1 MEVPE
6 KEHLKRAWRKECLP
20 HVVQNVIIGG
30 LLWGLGSTIIVLLV
44 TKKTFLAKYLR
55 TSQKALFISMA
66 TVGGVIVS
74 GERATIECRYDR
86 AIQKMKKAQEN
97 GDIFL

>member
-55 TSQKALFISMA
+55 TSQKALFISS
-66 TVGGVIVS
+66 S
-74 GERATIECRYDR
+74 GNSRGRDCFWRTG
-86 AIQKMKKAQEN
+86 N
-97 GDIFL
+97 N

>member
-74 GERATIECRYDR
+74 GERTIEFVCTLLRQQLN
-86 AIQKMKKAQEN
+86 AVMIVLSKK
-97 GDIFL
+97 

>member
-44 TKKTFLAKYLR
+44 TKKNLFSEVSSNQSKSSLHFHGNSRGRDCFWR
-55 TSQKALFISMA
+55 T
-66 TVGGVIVS
+66 G
-74 GERATIECRYDR
+74 
-86 AIQKMKKAQEN
+86 N
-97 GDIFL
+97 N